1 MTETLATSH
10 LDAAITAGIS
20 ALAAATAH
28 YDKLRGQTI
37 EVPEW
42 GSEGKPLVIYY
53 DPITAAQAQTVTKR
67 AKGSDARATALAVIL
82 YSKDKAGKPIFT
94 DDAPTLK
101 TFENDVLPEVIAR
114 IGQAILGMS
123 GRETDLGN

>member
-1 MTETLATSH
+1 MSDHATNP
-10 LDAAITAGIS
+10 

-28 YDKLRGQTI
+28 YDALRGQTV

-42 GSEGKPLVIYY
+42 GTDGAPLVIHF
-53 DPITAAQAQTVTKR
+53 DPITAAQAQTVTRR

-82 YSKDKAGKPIFT
+82 FAKDARGNALFS

-101 TFENDVLPEVIAR
+101 AFENDVDPRVVAR
-114 IGQAILGMS
+114 IGQAILGVER
-123 GRETDLGN
+123 GEADLGE

>member
-1 MTETLATSH
+1 MTKAF
-10 LDAAITAGIS
+10 

-37 EVPEW
+37 NVPEW
-42 GSEGKPLVIYY
+42 GSDGNPLVIYY

-82 YSKDKAGKPIFT
+82 FSKDQSGGPIFE

-101 TFENDVLPEVIAR
+101 AFEHDIDPRVIAR
-114 IGQAILGMS
+114 VGKAILGADDP
-123 GRETDLGN
+123 EDDAEDDLGN

>member
-1 MTETLATSH
+1 MTEIVAT
-10 LDAAITAGIS
+10 A

-28 YDKLRGQTI
+28 YDRLRGQTI

-42 GSEGKPLVIYY
+42 GSEGAPLVIYY
-53 DPITAAQAQTVTKR
+53 DPITAAQSQSIVKR
-67 AKGSDARATALAVIL
+67 AKGNDARATALAVIL

-101 TFENDVLPEVIAR
+101 AFENDVLPEVIAR
-114 IGQAILGMS
+114 IGQAILGIT
-123 GRETDLGN
+123 GRGADLGN